1 MRFEQMPANVRRRCA
16 DRQGVTA
23 PSSALGPDKGK
34 PVPQPGTHFVARQ
47 PILTTDE
54 KVFGYELLFRDG
66 IEDFFRSPD
75 SDAASRSTLNS
86 SMLLGLDVLCDGRR
100 AFVNCTR
107 DILLKDYVTLLPP
120 NQTVVEILETVP
132 ADDLVVAACRRLKE
146 AGYMIALDDFA
157 LGDPREPLTDLAD
170 IIKVDLRATASGDA
184 AAMVQRYGPW
194 RCRLLAEKVETRE
207 EFIASKRAGFLY
219 FQGYFFR
226 RPEILTA
233 HEIPA
238 NRLNYLR
245 MLTAVSQPEL
255 DVRHI
260 ENLVKGEASLC
271 YRLLRYLN
279 SAAFGFASEIH
290 SVRHA
295 LSILGEREVRR
306 WIRLVASLGAGQD
319 KSSDLVLAALVRARF
334 CELLSP
340 KIQHGDSDLFLLG
353 MLSLMDTIL
362 EIPMRQVLDNVP
374 IDQECKAV
382 LLGATSRLRPFY
394 QLMLAQESGEWAAVK
409 ELTTQL
415 HLSEADVSAAYWQ
428 AMQWARQVSSGAA

>member
-1 MRFEQMPANVRRRCA
+1 
-16 DRQGVTA
+16 VTA
-23 PSSALGPDKGK
+23 SSSALGADKGK
-34 PVPQPGTHFVARQ
+34 LVPQPGTQFVARQ
-47 PILTTDE
+47 PILTADE

-75 SDAASRSTLNS
+75 ADAASRSTLNT

-107 DILLKDYVTLLPP
+107 DILLKDYVTLLPSG
-120 NQTVVEILETVP
+120 QTVVEILETVP

-146 AGYMIALDDFA
+146 AGYMIALDDF
-157 LGDPREPLTDLAD
+157 GPDDPREALSDLAD
-170 IIKVDLRATASGDA
+170 IIKVDLRVTSADDA

-207 EFIASKRAGFLY
+207 EFVASKKAGFLY

-255 DVRHI
+255 DVREI

-279 SAAFGFASEIH
+279 SAAFGFAAEIH

-306 WIRLVASLGAGQD
+306 WIRLVASLGAGQG
-319 KSSDLVLAALVRARF
+319 KSSDLVLSALVRARF

-340 KIQHGDSDLFLLG
+340 KIRHGDSDLFLMG

-374 IDQECKAV
+374 IDQECKAA
-382 LLGATSRLRPFY
+382 LLGVTSRLRPFY
-394 QLMLAQESGEWAAVK
+394 QLMLAQESGEWSIVKDLAA
-409 ELTTQL
+409 QL
-415 HLSEADVSAAYWQ
+415 QLSESDVSDGYWQ
-428 AMQWARQVSSGAA
+428 AMQWARQVSSGV